1 MGSSG
6 SDKGHGFEGNGKETS
21 GVRRRG
27 KSRLMR
33 NDEERE
39 RERERE
45 EFTRKLGGERE
56 KAVSHLSIDVP
67 QGWNI
72 AKGREKYEGA
82 Y

>member
-1 MGSSG
+1 MY
-6 SDKGHGFEGNGKETS
+6 
-21 GVRRRG
+21 VCVC
-27 KSRLMR
+27 
-33 NDEERE
+33 
-39 RERERE
+39 ERE

-67 QGWNI
+67 QGWNV

>member
-1 MGSSG
+1 MTT
-6 SDKGHGFEGNGKETS
+6 KERQR
-21 GVRRRG
+21 VYVCVC
-27 KSRLMR
+27 
-33 NDEERE
+33 
-39 RERERE
+39 ERE

-67 QGWNI
+67 QGWNV

>member
-1 MGSSG
+1 MA
-6 SDKGHGFEGNGKETS
+6 
-21 GVRRRG
+21 
-27 KSRLMR
+27 
-33 NDEERE
+33 RE
-39 RERERE
+39 RD

-56 KAVSHLSIDVP
+56 KAASHLSIDVP